1 MKLTQR
7 LLIVLIFGVTFLTG
21 ISFDASAQQS
31 IIRLDDKANFA
42 DVWPTIEYETDS
54 TVAVGVHDQR
64 PYVINGEKSPTYAG
78 TVRGWVGNPWNVH
91 TESNKPLSNDI
102 AIAIVSGFMHVG
114 KQAKTVTIPFSDD
127 HQAALEKL
135 KQLGTKKIVIVTLRE
150 WRIDIYRSQGFL
162 IDAIL
167 RVYDR
172 EGNEIAQSAVSHKN
186 IDSGDGTVES
196 IYRAARLYLGMLLND
211 TKVKAVLAS
220 KPSIFANKENIP
232 NKRFIASD
240 NGTVIDKFTGLMWA
254 AKDNGSGIT
263 WQEAKKY
270 CESYHGGGYTDWRI
284 PTQGELETLYD
295 SQMEG
300 MNGCSPNKFIELTH
314 CSIWA
319 LEPIDSKRAMELIDS
334 NAYFRFDGG
343 TRESTIRHFN
353 SRSFR
358 ALPVRSGK

>member
-31 IIRLDDKANFA
+31 IIRLDDKANFT

-64 PYVINGEKSPTYAG
+64 SYVINGEKSPTYAG

-102 AIAIVSGFMHVG
+102 AIAVVSGFMHVG
-114 KQAKTVTIPFSDD
+114 TQAKTVTIPFSDD

-135 KQLGTKKIVIVTLRE
+135 KHLGTKKMVIITLRE
-150 WRIDIYRSQGFL
+150 WRSDSGRSTGFF

-167 RVYDR
+167 QVYDG
-172 EGNEIAQSAVSHKN
+172 EGNELAKSTVSHKN
-186 IDSGDGTVES
+186 MESGDGTVES
-196 IYRAARLYLGMLLND
+196 IYRAARLYLSMLLND
-211 TKVKAVLAS
+211 PTVKAALGSKSSAFANRGKVKD
-220 KPSIFANKENIP
+220 
-232 NKRFIASD
+232 RFIAYD
-240 NGTVIDKFTGLMWA
+240 NGTVIDKQTGLMWA
-254 AKDNGSGIT
+254 TKDNGSGIT

-270 CESYHGGGYTDWRI
+270 CELYRGGGFTDWRM

-300 MNGCSPNKFIELTH
+300 MNGCSLNKFIELTT

-319 LEPIDSKRAMELIDS
+319 LGPIDSKRAMGLIDS
-334 NAYFRFDGG
+334 KDYFRFDGG
-343 TRESTIRHFN
+343 TRESTIRPFN
-353 SRSFR
+353 SRSYR
-358 ALPVRSGK
+358 ALPVRSAK